1 MLCGHTGKPS
11 DDFADAVAYRV
22 DKNQAGKNV
31 HQMMFNVQTI
41 GGGWNGNGGD
51 GWLRILE
58 FMPDGKTIKV
68 RTYSPLFGIS
78 AATKHLA
85 HRTAAYDQFDMIIE

>member
-1 MLCGHTGKPS
+1 GKPGGFEDS
-11 DDFADAVAYRV
+11 VAYRV
-22 DKNQAGKNV
+22 DRNAAGRPV
-31 HQMMFNVQTI
+31 HQMMFNVQML
-41 GGGWNGNGGD
+41 GGGWDGNGGD

-78 AATKHLA
+78 PSTRHLA
-85 HRTAAYDQFDMIIE
+85 CRTGSIDQFDMVVEPFGVM